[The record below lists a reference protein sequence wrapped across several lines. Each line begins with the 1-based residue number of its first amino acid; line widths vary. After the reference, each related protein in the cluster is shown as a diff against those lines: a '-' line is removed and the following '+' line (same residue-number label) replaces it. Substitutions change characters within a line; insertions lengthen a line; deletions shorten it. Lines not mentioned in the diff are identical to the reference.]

1 MANGGFQVNGG
12 KDRIAFT
19 CQRYGPEVNG
29 GAELHC
35 RQLAERLSAFY
46 DVTVYTTCAKDYM
59 TWKNEYPA
67 GEEEI
72 NGVRVKRF
80 PVAKERNQEAF
91 ARLSQAVFHDPL
103 HTDRQEQEWIDEQGP
118 YCPELISALKE
129 SSKSNK
135 KAMAL
140 AKKVVDMR
148 IANLQ
153 KKDRSKERS
162 FESNGKRIT
171 ATDIFIQQY
180 ERLLTDD
187 NE

>member
-1 MANGGFQVNGG
+1 M
-12 KDRIAFT
+12 
-19 CQRYGPEVNG
+19 E
-29 GAELHC
+29 
-35 RQLAERLSAFY
+35 QL
-46 DVTVYTTCAKDYM
+46 
-59 TWKNEYPA
+59 
-67 GEEEI
+67 
-72 NGVRVKRF
+72 
-80 PVAKERNQEAF
+80 
-91 ARLSQAVFHDPL
+91 
-103 HTDRQEQEWIDEQGP
+103 DRQWQQYANSAMQFDGKEYKGFDKAKFNACHKLMVEYAVPGIEKIEQKTQILNATYSKESKAIMPFLQKDLKMGGTLMDDMAMTQ
-118 YCPELISALKE
+118 LISALKE